1 MAQIRGIREYSTP
14 ADLLEYQE
22 TARNVAEQL
31 LIDQKADLTS
41 ADSGKVHVRNAIVD
55 EDLNVNDDGVTAVVS
70 NGSPVWEIDTAVGN
84 DDDWFGYYA
93 FESQNNLENK
103 AAVVYG
109 IQHLDPAEGSTL
121 PASTLRVKNSTGGT
135 VDIIDISSLDNVE
148 GKTLLLD
155 DPLAL
160 GTKDAYFEV
169 YLESGAADSAFPV
182 KPLVAVA
189 EEEGDT
195 LESSDRFVR
204 SQ

>member
-14 ADLLEYQE
+14 ADLLEYQQ
-22 TARNVAEQL
+22 TARTVAEEL
-31 LIDQKADLTS
+31 LIDQKADLTT
-41 ADSGKVHVRNAIVD
+41 ADSAKVHVRNAIVD
-55 EDLNVNDDGVTAVVS
+55 EDLNVNSDGVTAVVS
-70 NGSPVWEIDTAVGN
+70 NTDPVWQIDTAAG
-84 DDDWFGYYA
+84 DEEDWYGYYA

-103 AAVVYG
+103 AAVIYG
-109 IQHLDPAEGSTL
+109 IQFLNPDEDLTL

-135 VDIIDISSLDNVE
+135 VDIIDISSLDNAD
-148 GKTLLLD
+148 GKTLLFD

-182 KPLVAVA
+182 KPLIAVA